1 MDNTLKNR
9 LEQELDSVTTASDYG
24 MLLTILS
31 QKLGKPID
39 ELREG
44 KGRWTYKQWAEALR
58 AQEYLETNPNSLFK
72 EQLDKLL

>member
-1 MDNTLKNR
+1 
-9 LEQELDSVTTASDYG
+9 

-44 KGRWTYKQWAEALR
+44 KGSWTYKKWAETFR

-72 EQLDKLL
+72 EQLNKLL